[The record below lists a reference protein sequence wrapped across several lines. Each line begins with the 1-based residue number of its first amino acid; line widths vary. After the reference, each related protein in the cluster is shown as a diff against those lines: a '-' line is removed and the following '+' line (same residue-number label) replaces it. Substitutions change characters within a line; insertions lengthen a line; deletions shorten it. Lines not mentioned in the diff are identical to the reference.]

1 MRNATGSRTAEESKR
16 ESEGGGGRRRKRE
29 RKEYRERP
37 NHARVPAELTATS
50 VRSWKNH
57 GTNPCLVG

>member
-1 MRNATGSRTAEESKR
+1 MRNATGSRTVEESKPER
-16 ESEGGGGRRRKRE
+16 AGGGGGRRKRE

-57 GTNPCLVG
+57 GTTRCLVG

>member
-1 MRNATGSRTAEESKR
+1 MRNATGSRTVEESKP
-16 ESEGGGGRRRKRE
+16 EEGRRKRE

-57 GTNPCLVG
+57 GTTRCLVG